1 MDTINSGKLPAINS
15 HWDNICVREA
25 SRIIEQYR
33 NSHYSKLSDNIEEN
47 KETDYNLNKIQK
59 IHVMELKMAFEKIE
73 KSFLGK
79 LEK

>member
-1 MDTINSGKLPAINS
+1 MDTINSGKLPAITS